1 VKLPLWRIAEFTGA
15 KGDFDREAVA
25 MGYSFDTRTLNAGD
39 LFIALKGEHADG
51 HQYVKAALDKG
62 AVAALVQ
69 ASPGVEGDPHRLLLV
84 DDPLTA
90 LQQLGAAARRVWGKP
105 LLAVTGSAGKTTTKE
120 ILAQLLATRYRV
132 MKASGNFNNHIGLP
146 LQLLKLEAEHDI
158 AVVEMGMN
166 HAGEIRALG
175 QIAQHDMA
183 VITCVAPVHLENFD
197 SLAGIARAKY
207 EIIET
212 LPTGGTAVLNADDE
226 YVSQFGRDFKGKVV
240 TFGIRRAADVSAKD
254 VKLQG
259 SDGSTFDLVV
269 GSVREP
275 ARLSLTGEHNIY
287 DALAAVA
294 AALEKGISPSAAAQA
309 LAGLKPAEKRGE
321 LVELGGAT
329 IINDSYN
336 SNPRA
341 LNAMIDT
348 LTGMKASRYI
358 LVAGEMLELGP
369 TGESLHRECGR
380 HAAAQKL
387 DLVIGVRGL
396 ARSLAEAA
404 CGAGVQAQFVET
416 PEEAG
421 ELLARELQAG
431 DAVLLKASRG
441 VKLERALD
449 VLRTRMAAKN

>member
-287 DALAAVA
+287 NALAAVA